1 MQPRGNNSSNGSSNN
16 DHNGRNSNNLAHS
29 GMQPRGNNNSEA
41 LRTSSNQILTISDPH
56 P

>member
-16 DHNGRNSNNLAHS
+16 DQYDHNSNNLAHS

-41 LRTSSNQILTISDPH
+41 LRISSNQS
-56 P
+56 